1 MKKEIPC
8 HLIAGFSGSGK
19 TTFIKQ
25 LLSYKPSD
33 EKWAVMVNESGN
45 SQYPCED
52 DKIQNIFIRK
62 VYGGCLCCSAG
73 MPFRVALNNLIKQV
87 KPDRLFIE
95 PSGAGH
101 LNNIKQLLQGPFYQ
115 QVLQIKPVICLLF
128 EGQLLNKKY
137 AENKGYQAL
146 MTQADKLC
154 IKSRLSHEQAIKM
167 ARNYTQPVY
176 LLQGSK
182 ADLDFINELI

>member
-8 HLIAGFSGSGK
+8 HLIAGFLGSGK

-33 EKWAVMVNESGN
+33 EKWAVLVNESGN
-45 SQYPCED
+45 NLYPHENY
-52 DKIQNIFIRK
+52 KTNKIFISE

-87 KPDRLFIE
+87 RPDRLFIE
-95 PSGAGH
+95 PAGAGH

-115 QVLQIKPVICLLF
+115 DVVQLQPIICILS
-128 EGQLLNKKY
+128 EQQLSNQKY
-137 AENKGYQAL
+137 AGNQGYQAL
-146 MTQADKLC
+146 ITQADKLC
-154 IKSRLSHEQAIKM
+154 ISTAHGIKM
-167 ARNYTQPVY
+167 AYKYAQPLY

-182 ADLDFINELI
+182 ADFDFIKRV